1 MSPSTALEQLA
12 SFRAQNLRASQ
23 EFLDKASPLLKDFKN
38 TKVDDD
44 VWPVIEQLAMASL
57 DVGRL
62 DIAKTAWK
70 ALADRIGQDSP
81 RVILL
86 QGLIMEATEPL
97 DLVLRFYESEAQKNA
112 HNPIFWKR
120 QVAVLRQMGKTEDAV
135 NELRQL
141 LDTFYN
147 DLEAWLEL
155 ADLYSSCCHYSSTLQ
170 ALSHALL
177 LAPQNPFT
185 FLQFAETVFTAG
197 DIPLALKNFLIV
209 IDMNDSDVSA
219 PQDQSPT
226 GITVRAW
233 WGVKL
238 VRPSPFAYAGCIF
251 LTNLACQCARRLLY
265 PPGGTA
271 SESASKTPIP
281 KNLKLIDQ
289 LATERVLTAY
299 SGERGIHNRDVV
311 SRWMSRD

>member
-1 MSPSTALEQLA
+1 
-12 SFRAQNLRASQ
+12 
-23 EFLDKASPLLKDFKN
+23 
-38 TKVDDD
+38 
-44 VWPVIEQLAMASL
+44 VIEQLALAAL

-86 QGLIMEATEPL
+86 QGLIMESTEPL
-97 DLVLRFYESEAQKNA
+97 EIVLKYYESEAQKNS
-112 HNPIFWKR
+112 HNPSFWKR
-120 QVAVLRQMGKTEDAV
+120 QVAVLRQMGKTEDAI
-135 NELRQL
+135 NELRLL

-155 ADLYSSCCHYSSTLQ
+155 ADMYSSCCQYTSALQ

-177 LAPQNPFT
+177 LAPTNIFT
-185 FLQFAETVFTAG
+185 FLQFAETAYSAG

-226 GITVRAW
+226 GICVRAW

-238 VRPSPFAYAGCIF
+238 
-251 LTNLACQCARRLLY
+251 CARRLLY
-265 PPGGTA
+265 PSAGT
-271 SESASKTPIP
+271 SVESASKTAIP
-281 KNLKLIDQ
+281 KNIKLIDQ

-299 SGERGIHNRDVV
+299 SSERGIHNRDVV
-311 SRWMSRD
+311 SRWMTRN

>member
-1 MSPSTALEQLA
+1 MAVP
-12 SFRAQNLRASQ
+12 QNPRASQ
-23 EFLDKASPLLKDFKN
+23 EFLDRASPLLKDLKN
-38 TKVDDD
+38 RRVNDD
-44 VWPVIEQLAMASL
+44 VWPVIEQLAMAAL

-62 DIAKTAWK
+62 DVAKIACK
-70 ALADRIGQDSP
+70 ALLDRIGQDSP

-86 QGLIMEATEPL
+86 QGLIMEASEPL
-97 DLVLRFYESEAQKNA
+97 DLALRYYEAEAQKHS
-112 HNPIFWKR
+112 HNPVFWKR
-120 QVAVLRQMGKTEDAV
+120 QVAVLRQMGKNEEAL
-135 NELRQL
+135 NELRSL

-147 DLEAWLEL
+147 DLEGWLEL
-155 ADLYSSCCHYSSTLQ
+155 ADIYSSCCHYSSALQ

-177 LAPQNPFT
+177 LVPQNPFT
-185 FLQFAETVFTAG
+185 FLQFAETAFTAG

-226 GITVRAW
+226 GISVRAW

-238 VRPSPFAYAGCIF
+238 
-251 LTNLACQCARRLLY
+251 CARRLLY
-265 PPGGTA
+265 PSAGGTT
-271 SESASKTPIP
+271 ESASKTAIP
-281 KNLKLIDQ
+281 KNLKMIDQ

-311 SRWMSRD
+311 SRWMSKE